1 MQLINS
7 IVTNTAPSANSN
19 QSGDNQNV
27 DHPVIKDMQ
36 NDVSQNKYRNLTKAS
51 EQLVSNN
58 NTNIT
63 SPKNTRDALTNAK
76 NLYQNSLVT
85 YLNTINLVIEP
96 KETTGKNTYIFT
108 SNEYVNNALLA
119 VGSDGTLNSIVYN
132 FYMQQYLY
140 PNGYQKDSKIANSTA
155 AIGSTG

>member
-7 IVTNTAPSANSN
+7 IVTNTAPNAN
-19 QSGDNQNV
+19 NQNV
-27 DHPVIKDMQ
+27 DNPVIKDLQ

-51 EQLVSNN
+51 EQLISNN
-58 NTNIT
+58 NTDI
-63 SPKNTRDALTNAK
+63 SKPQNTRDALTNAK

-108 SNEYVNNALLA
+108 NNEYVNNALLA

-140 PNGYQKDSKIANSTA
+140 PNGYQKDSKITSGTA
-155 AIGSTG
+155 GSTG

>member
-27 DHPVIKDMQ
+27 DHPVIKDLQ

-51 EQLVSNN
+51 EQLASNN
-58 NTNIT
+58 NTNI
-63 SPKNTRDALTNAK
+63 SKPQNTRDALTNAK

-96 KETTGKNTYIFT
+96 KE
-108 SNEYVNNALLA
+108 
-119 VGSDGTLNSIVYN
+119 
-132 FYMQQYLY
+132 
-140 PNGYQKDSKIANSTA
+140 
-155 AIGSTG
+155 